1 MTPAE
6 FEQVLDQ
13 VVARLSLEAQQGV
26 AQAANALAFEKHVL
40 TELRKAVAAKEVSAN
55 PTHHVHAFPDIAV
68 NGFGIEVKYT
78 KKDSWLAVGNS
89 VFEGMRDPDVG
100 SVYVVFGKM
109 GGWPEV
115 RWRRY
120 QECVTHVRISHA
132 PRFVIEMEDPDSLFD
147 KIGVPYVDF
156 ADLSPDEKMKHIR
169 EYSRSRLAEGQRLWW
184 LEDQAEQSQE
194 QQAHTWPAEVS
205 LYVDLDQ
212 SDKDKY
218 RAEAALLCPGVV
230 RPRTAKYKYVDP
242 ALYMLRQHGVFCPHA
257 RDLYSAGSAAYR
269 ESDERGGNHILRA
282 LLFLEQHMR
291 DAASYL
297 DDQLFVEYWGYS
309 CAPSDRIDEW
319 LRQADKLATDWIP
332 SDSLFLPDIDE

>member
-13 VVARLSLEAQQGV
+13 VVARLSQEAQQGTS
-26 AQAANALAFEKHVL
+26 QAANAQDFERHVL
-40 TELRKAVAAKEVSAN
+40 GEMRKAVKEQDVSAN

-89 VFEGMRDPDVG
+89 VFEGMRDPDVRA
-100 SVYVVFGKM
+100 VYVVFGKM

-147 KIGVPYVDF
+147 KIDVPYVEF

-169 EYSRSRLAEGQRLWW
+169 EYSRSRLTEGQRLWW

-194 QQAHTWPAEVS
+194 QQAHPWPAEVR
-205 LYVDLDQ
+205 LYVDLDREE
-212 SDKDKY
+212 KDVL
-218 RAEAALLCPGVV
+218 RAEAALLCPGIVGSG
-230 RPRTAKYKYVDP
+230 RSKYKYVDP

-257 RDLYSAGSAAYR
+257 RDLYSAGSAAHR
-269 ESDERGGNHILRA
+269 ESKERGGNYVLRA
-282 LLFLEQHMR
+282 LRFLEQRMR
-291 DAASYL
+291 EAASYL
-297 DDQLFVEYWGYS
+297 DDQLFVEYWGHS

-319 LRQADKLATDWIP
+319 LKLADELATGWTP
-332 SDSLFLPDIDE
+332 SNDLFLARRL